1 MPQKREIRIAIPV
14 REVCVSIVWK
24 VCLRV
29 LSGTCDLQTKI
40 AINEELGGIYN
51 NNKDPGHGIEMT
63 SNETLQWKM
72 RLSEGQRMEDQGSVE
87 FVMNLAR

>member
-1 MPQKREIRIAIPV
+1 M

-24 VCLRV
+24 VYLRV

-63 SNETLQWKM
+63 SNETL
-72 RLSEGQRMEDQGSVE
+72 
-87 FVMNLAR
+87 